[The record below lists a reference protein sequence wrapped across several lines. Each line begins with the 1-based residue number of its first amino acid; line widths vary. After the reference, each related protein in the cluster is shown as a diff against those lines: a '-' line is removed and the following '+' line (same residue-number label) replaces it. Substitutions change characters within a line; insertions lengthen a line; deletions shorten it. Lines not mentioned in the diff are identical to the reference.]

1 MTSIWKSSSTRRKKM
16 AKKFKALEAKMSP
29 ESRTR
34 VKARV
39 DKLIAEMPLDE
50 LREARQLTQEHLAQ
64 LLRVKQPSVSRM
76 ERRVDMY
83 LSTLQTIVKA
93 MGGELEIIARFP
105 EGIVKINQ

>member
-1 MTSIWKSSSTRRKKM
+1 M
-16 AKKFKALEAKMSP
+16 AKKFKELEAKMSP
-29 ESRTR
+29 ESRAR

-39 DKLIAEMPLDE
+39 DKSIAEMPLDE

-64 LLRVKQPSVSRM
+64 LLRVKQPAVSRM

-105 EGIVKINQ
+105 EGIVKINQLRGLGKNT

>member
-1 MTSIWKSSSTRRKKM
+1 M
-16 AKKFKALEAKMSP
+16 AKKFKELEAKMSP
-29 ESRTR
+29 ESRAR

-64 LLRVKQPSVSRM
+64 LLRVKQPAVSRM

-105 EGIVKINQ
+105 EGIVKINQLRGLEKNN

>member
-1 MTSIWKSSSTRRKKM
+1 M
-16 AKKFKALEAKMSP
+16 AKKFKELEAKMSP
-29 ESRTR
+29 ESRAR

-64 LLRVKQPSVSRM
+64 LLRVKQPAVSRM

-105 EGIVKINQ
+105 EGIVKINQLRGLGKNT

>member
-1 MTSIWKSSSTRRKKM
+1 M
-16 AKKFKALEAKMSP
+16 AKKFKELEAKMSP
-29 ESRTR
+29 ESRAR

-39 DKLIAEMPLDE
+39 DQLIAEMPLDE

-64 LLRVKQPSVSRM
+64 LLRVKQPAVSRL

-105 EGIVKINQ
+105 EGIVKINQLRGLEKNT